1 MATAALSSCAPERRP
16 TDWRPTP
23 GDVTAVLDLTAGYFA
38 DRASGRYRQA
48 WDRLTASMQE
58 MSPLGEYRAR
68 QEHLAALGKNAEDLP
83 DMADPQD
90 WRDAP
95 KEGGGA

>member
-1 MATAALSSCAPERRP
+1 MS
-16 TDWRPTP
+16 
-23 GDVTAVLDLTAGYFA
+23 DLTGQ
-38 DRASGRYRQA
+38 SQA
-48 WDRLTASMQE
+48 E
-58 MSPLGEYRAR
+58 SPSDQSEPDEQR

-83 DMADPQD
+83 DMADPHE

>member
-1 MATAALSSCAPERRP
+1 MS
-16 TDWRPTP
+16 
-23 GDVTAVLDLTAGYFA
+23 DLTGQ
-38 DRASGRYRQA
+38 SQA
-48 WDRLTASMQE
+48 E
-58 MSPLGEYRAR
+58 SPSDQSEPDEQR

>member
-1 MATAALSSCAPERRP
+1 MS
-16 TDWRPTP
+16 
-23 GDVTAVLDLTAGYFA
+23 DLTGQPQPQGPS
-38 DRASGRYRQA
+38 DQ
-48 WDRLTASMQE
+48 
-58 MSPLGEYRAR
+58 GELDEQR
-68 QEHLAALGKNAEDLP
+68 QEHLAALGKNAEVLP